1 MNNFTLLFVRLKN
14 ERGLS
19 TKQIASFTGA
29 DLKDVKKWESGSSVP
44 TDKKIIAA
52 LEGLLGKEISQNMT
66 TSDLNIVEKT
76 DKKIEE
82 SLFKVDKYKDINLKS
97 GIFNRFKSDTEKK
110 QKKNTTEMD
119 IFDVYPSRKKD
130 KDEETINIVDLYETA
145 LDEKPYIRDPKQ
157 LFFYFSRNIKTFFA
171 VSILLYIAS
180 KALQLF
186 INSFNQFINNIL

>member
-1 MNNFTLLFVRLKN
+1 MNNFSLLFKRLKE
-14 ERGLS
+14 ERGL
-19 TKQIASFTGA
+19 TARQIASFTGA

-44 TDKKIIAA
+44 TEKKIIAA
-52 LEGLLGKEISQNMT
+52 LEGLLGNEISQIMT
-66 TSDLNIVEKT
+66 ANDLNIVEKK

-82 SLFKVDKYKDINLKS
+82 SLFKVDKSKDINLKS
-97 GIFNRFKSDTEKK
+97 GIFNRFKSDIEKK

-119 IFDVYPSRKKD
+119 VFDVYPSRKKD
-130 KDEETINIVDLYETA
+130 KEEKTINIVDLYENA

-171 VSILLYIAS
+171 VTILLYIAL

-186 INSFNQFINNIL
+186 FNSFNQFISNIL